1 MKFELVKIFHLL
13 LSRLFSF
20 DDCFSCWVSLNQT
33 FINGI
38 EDGSFQL
45 VMKIH
50 CCLMLVMLSVSV
62 DEFLIAHTIELGKLE
77 IRDKLS
83 QPRLCELVFLHCHF
97 PNRTFLVDVDPLRVV
112 IAERHFFVDC
122 VYDHTGLL

>member
-20 DDCFSCWVSLNQT
+20 DDCFFLLGLSEST

-62 DEFLIAHTIELGKLE
+62 DEFLIAHM
-77 IRDKLS
+77 
-83 QPRLCELVFLHCHF
+83 H
-97 PNRTFLVDVDPLRVV
+97 RTRK
-112 IAERHFFVDC
+112 A
-122 VYDHTGLL
+122 

>member
-38 EDGSFQL
+38 EDGSL
-45 VMKIH
+45 
-50 CCLMLVMLSVSV
+50 LTGDENPLLS
-62 DEFLIAHTIELGKLE
+62 DARDAQR
-77 IRDKLS
+77 IR
-83 QPRLCELVFLHCHF
+83 
-97 PNRTFLVDVDPLRVV
+97 
-112 IAERHFFVDC
+112 
-122 VYDHTGLL
+122 